1 MSAITK
7 ESVAG
12 TLESSDAMVYASPN
26 PGGGR
31 LISINSSVG
40 QQFAPQIKAS
50 AEAVLNRLNIEDVA
64 LQIEDKGALD
74 CVLQARV
81 KAALLRAGAEA
92 GWEDLLCSCAAL
104 CCLCP
109 VPMPPW

>member
-1 MSAITK
+1 MSAVTK
-7 ESVAG
+7 DSVAG
-12 TLESSDAMVYASPN
+12 TLESSDVMVYVSPN

-31 LISINSSVG
+31 VVSINSTVG
-40 QQFAPQIKAS
+40 QQFAPQIKQS
-50 AEAVLNRLNIEDVA
+50 VEAVLDRFGIEEAV

-92 GWEDLLCSCAAL
+92 GWEVLL
-104 CCLCP
+104 
-109 VPMPPW
+109 